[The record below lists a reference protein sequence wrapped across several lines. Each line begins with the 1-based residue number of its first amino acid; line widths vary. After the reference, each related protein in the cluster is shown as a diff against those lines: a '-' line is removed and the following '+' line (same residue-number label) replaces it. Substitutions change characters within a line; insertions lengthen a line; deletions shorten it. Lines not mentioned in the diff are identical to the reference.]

1 MVLRGGVGAAV
12 RIGGCVVVAGFA
24 GDAGVQL
31 FQIVALGGV
40 VNVAASIMRIPGESI
55 ELVELAV
62 NVDGADAHAEDGNVV
77 AQKLLEDD
85 VVLVGV
91 EFRIVHAIG
100 NKDDYLAA
108 LPTAIFQ

>member
-1 MVLRGGVGAAV
+1 MVLRGGVVAAG
-12 RIGGCVVVAGFA
+12 RIGEGVLVAGFL

-40 VNVAASIMRIPGESI
+40 INIATSIMRIPGKSI
-55 ELVELAV
+55 QLVELAV
-62 NVDGADAHAEDGNVV
+62 DKNGAYADTKDRNVV
-77 AQKLLEDD
+77 TQKLLEDD

-100 NKDDYLAA
+100 DENDYLAA